1 MDESYVIEKGVPIPP
16 PMPSRMKG
24 RKNGY
29 GVRAIIQQMDVG
41 DSVVVDQRHRFS
53 LSNQGDQVGVKIVS
67 RLLED
72 GRVRVWVTERT
83 TPVQVLT
90 EQRGS
95 AIGDRTAG
103 VEPPRFPPAQAA
115 SGDSASDA
123 ACQ

>member
-29 GVRAIIQQMDVG
+29 GVRAILQQMDVG
-41 DSVVVDQRHRFS
+41 NSVVVDQRHRFS

-103 VEPPRFPPAQAA
+103 EVPHIPPAQAA

-123 ACQ
+123 AGQ